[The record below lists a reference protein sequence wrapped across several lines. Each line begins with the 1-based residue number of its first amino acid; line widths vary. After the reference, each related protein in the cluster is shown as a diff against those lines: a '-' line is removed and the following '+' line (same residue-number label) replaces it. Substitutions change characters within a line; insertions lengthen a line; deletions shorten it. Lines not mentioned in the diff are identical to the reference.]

1 MSNDLKPLRR
11 PSAGD
16 RPASAIRP
24 FRAAPR
30 RLVVAAVVCFGA
42 AACASTQETPL
53 APNMVRIDVDSPAA
67 PFVRDRTLRRAAQL
81 TLQNGYSAFRLDP
94 IYVESFDR
102 FGVTVVMFHAGDPR
116 AAGAFDATDVLRQA
130 SW

>member
-1 MSNDLKPLRR
+1 MNDDLKPLGRA
-11 PSAGD
+11 SAGD
-16 RPASAIRP
+16 PSGGPIRP

-30 RLVVAAVVCFGA
+30 RLAVAVIACLGA
-42 AACASTQETPL
+42 AACASTQEYPL
-53 APNMVRIDVDSPAA
+53 APNMVRIDVDRPAA
-67 PFVRDRTLRRAAQL
+67 PFIRDATLRRAAQL

-116 AAGAFDATDVLRQA
+116 AEGAFDAADVLRRA

>member
-1 MSNDLKPLRR
+1 MTNDLKPVGRR
-11 PSAGD
+11 SAGD
-16 RPASAIRP
+16 PSGGSTRP

-30 RLVVAAVVCFGA
+30 RLVVAVIACLGA
-42 AACASTQETPL
+42 AACASTQESRL
-53 APNMVRIDVDSPAA
+53 APNLVRIDVDRPAA
-67 PFVRDRTLRRAAQL
+67 PFVGDATLRRAAQL

-116 AAGAFDATDVLRQA
+116 AEGAFDAANVLKQA